1 MFYEDK
7 TTLEIV
13 GQLMI
18 ATLFA
23 GTFLINATTK
33 VKMHADRMAGFG
45 VPMPFV
51 VLWAGFTLQGV
62 GSALV
67 LIDWHAETGAVLL
80 LVFTAVA
87 TALFHRFWTIDDPL
101 RRHLTLSFLF
111 SNIAVAG
118 GLILLL

>member
-18 ATLFA
+18 ATLFT

-45 VPMPFV
+45 VPMPTF
-51 VLWAGFTLQGV
+51 VLWTGFAIQGV

-67 LIDWHAETGAVLL
+67 LVDWHADIGAILL

-87 TALFHRFWTIDDPL
+87 TAIFHRFWTIDDPL

-118 GLILLL
+118 GLVLLL

>member
-23 GTFLINATTK
+23 GTFLMNATTK

-45 VPMPFV
+45 VPIPYV
-51 VLWAGFTLQGV
+51 VLWAGFALQGV

-87 TALFHRFWTIDDPL
+87 TAIFHRFWTIDDPL
-101 RRHLTLSFLF
+101 RRHMTLSFLF
-111 SNIAVAG
+111 SNIAVVG
-118 GLILLL
+118 GLLLLI